1 LQVGL
6 CPLQG
11 PGRPGRAMKIY
22 VAKET
27 ENISWL
33 FVIILWHAYTIIK
46 RIRKGVVDHMN
57 HISIE
62 THAIRTHKNTL
73 LCQNP
78 AELKASSSGI
88 PGLAWFDQQF
98 QRIGSLWA
106 LGFSLRL
113 KFVFQVVRCWRC
125 WYLLVLLIPFRHDR
139 HCIVAS
145 FFSFFDCFSRKG
157 YAHTHTTY
165 LILSINK
172 MQLTG
177 CNFTEY
183 LAGIKLR
190 PRHVCP
196 LAP

>member
-1 LQVGL
+1 MT
-6 CPLQG
+6 
-11 PGRPGRAMKIY
+11 R
-22 VAKET
+22 
-27 ENISWL
+27 
-33 FVIILWHAYTIIK
+33 IK
-46 RIRKGVVDHMN
+46 HHKTHKKRCRDDHMN

-78 AELKASSSGI
+78 ADLKASSSGI

-139 HCIVAS
+139 HCIVA
-145 FFSFFDCFSRKG
+145 FFFLSLTAFPEKCT
-157 YAHTHTTY
+157 HTHTPHTWSC
-165 LILSINK
+165 LSIR
-172 MQLTG
+172 
-177 CNFTEY
+177 CNW
-183 LAGIKLR
+183 LAATLQNILQEESCG
-190 PRHVCP
+190 HATF
-196 LAP
+196 AP